1 MSLYELR
8 ALVQEYDDN
17 KQSMT
22 KKVVLLNTE
31 TRQYITIEVPSFT
44 NCLEYVKQ
52 QLNLSEEEKI
62 NIPAHLLNKCKELE
76 VI

>member
-1 MSLYELR
+1 MYELR

>member
-1 MSLYELR
+1 MYELR

-31 TRQYITIEVPSFT
+31 TRQYITIEVPSFVD
-44 NCLEYVKQ
+44 CLTYVKQ

-62 NIPAHLLNKCKELE
+62 NIPAHLIEKCKELE

>member
-1 MSLYELR
+1 MYELR

-17 KQSMT
+17 KQAMI

-52 QLNLSEEEKI
+52 QLNLSEQEKI
-62 NIPAHLLNKCKELE
+62 NIPAHLIEKCKELE

>member
-1 MSLYELR
+1 
-8 ALVQEYDDN
+8 
-17 KQSMT
+17 MT